1 MIFFALLIGMV
12 VVILFVFLTGADYHV
27 RRILAFQ
34 RLRTRGLEVPSIMS
48 LLSDTHGEK
57 LPVPLSDVRDLV
69 ISLQLGTSLDA
80 TLTGSIARAAEQF
93 QERGALG
100 DRLNRHVES
109 KLGSIGPHA
118 VIEGLVNDFDC
129 PQLEE
134 VLDRLHMAE
143 DGGVSYTQVLAVS
156 AVSIEEDIRA
166 ATEREIQRAPTRLTL
181 PMVVGVFFPALVLG
195 LLPLLGSALTAMRG
209 R

>member
-34 RLRTRGLEVPSIMS
+34 RLRTRGPEVPSIMS

>member
-1 MIFFALLIGMV
+1 MIFFGILVAFV
-12 VVILFVFLTGADYHV
+12 VVVLLVFLTGADYHV

-34 RLRTRGLEVPSIMS
+34 RLRKRGFHVPSLMS
-48 LLSDTHGEK
+48 LLSDTDQEK
-57 LPVPLSDVRDLV
+57 QPVPLSDVRDLV
-69 ISLQLGTSLDA
+69 ISLQLGTSLDS
-80 TLTGSIARAAEQF
+80 TLTGSIARAAGQF
-93 QERGALG
+93 ENRGALG
-100 DRLNRHVES
+100 ERLNRHVEAR
-109 KLGSIGPHA
+109 LGSVGPHA

-129 PQLEE
+129 LQLEE

-166 ATEREIQRAPTRLTL
+166 AIEKEIQRAPTLLTL
-181 PMVVGVFFPALVLG
+181 PMVAGVFFPAIVLG